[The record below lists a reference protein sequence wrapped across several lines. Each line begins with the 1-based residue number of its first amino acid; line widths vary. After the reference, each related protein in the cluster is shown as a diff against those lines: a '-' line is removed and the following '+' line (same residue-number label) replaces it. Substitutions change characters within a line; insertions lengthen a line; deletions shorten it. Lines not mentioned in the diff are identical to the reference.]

1 MPNQEILES
10 IQQGSW
16 SKSVE
21 EKIRK
26 QLIEKPKTIV
36 VLDDDPTGTQT
47 VYNIPVI
54 TEWTLEIL
62 EKEILKSPIF
72 FILTNSRS
80 LQVDA
85 ANSLAKLLGSRLRDI
100 AKKHNKELLIISRG
114 DSTLR
119 GHYPNEVDAL
129 TEGLKLKKAKH
140 LIAPAF
146 FEGGRYTFNDVHY
159 VKEGENF
166 IPAAET
172 PFAQDNTFGYM
183 SSNLKKWIVEK
194 SKGKIKSNE
203 IISFPIEKLRNKSI
217 EDMVSIL
224 DKPNAFR
231 MVANASSYIDLQKM
245 ALASLSL
252 EQAPIFRTAASFV
265 NAISGIKPQKCLT
278 KKEIL
283 KENQSG
289 GALIVIGS
297 YVPKTTEQLSYLKEH
312 SNAIF
317 LELDVSKVLEKT
329 IFSKEIQNLIEKIDL
344 CIAYGKDVVLYTSRN
359 IVKGNT
365 KEESLAIVNKV
376 SNALIKIVKDITSKP
391 KYIVAKGGITSSDV
405 ATKALE
411 VKRANILGQVL
422 KGVPVWELGDES
434 KFPSVPYIVFPGNV
448 GDIAA
453 LYELKKI
460 LE

>member
-1 MPNQEILES
+1 MPNQEILAS
-10 IQQGSW
+10 IAQGSW
-16 SKSVE
+16 SKNI
-21 EKIRK
+21 EKEIRK
-26 QLIEKPKTIV
+26 QLTEKPKTII

-54 TEWTLEIL
+54 TEWTIEML
-62 EKEILKSPIF
+62 EKEILKSPVF
-72 FILTNSRS
+72 FVLTNSRS

-85 ANSLAKLLGSRLRDI
+85 ANALGKLLGARLYEI
-100 AKKHNKELLIISRG
+100 AKKHKKELLIISRG

-129 TEGLKLKKAKH
+129 TEGLKLEKAKH

-159 VKEGENF
+159 VKEGEDF

-172 PFAQDNTFGYM
+172 PFAQDNTFGYI
-183 SSNLKKWIVEK
+183 SSNLKNWIVEK
-194 SKGKIKSNE
+194 SKGKVKSNE
-203 IISFPIEKLRNKSI
+203 IISFPIEKLRSESI
-217 EDMVSIL
+217 EDMVSVL

-252 EQAPIFRTAASFV
+252 EQPPIFRTAASFV
-265 NAISGIKPQKCLT
+265 NAISGIQPQKCLT

-289 GALIVIGS
+289 GALIVVGS
-297 YVPKTTEQLSYLKEH
+297 YVPKTTAQLNYLKEH
-312 SNAIF
+312 SNAVF
-317 LELDVSKVLEKT
+317 LELDVSQVLEKT
-329 IFSKEIQNLIEKIDL
+329 ILKKEIQNVIEKVDL

-359 IVKGNT
+359 IVKGST
-365 KEESLAIVNKV
+365 KEESLAIVNRV
-376 SNALIKIVKDITSKP
+376 SNALIKIVKEITSRP

-405 ATKALE
+405 ATKALG

-422 KGVPVWELGDES
+422 KGVPVWELGGEA